1 MEAEELFLAFLPPSQ
16 RAGLRKSWYRG
27 GLLTDLKLRYVFP
40 LVNNSAP
47 TGVLYRDE
55 AKAKTELIERVLNE
69 HLPVQV
75 RGLPDALNWKTL
87 LARRPGPHPSSPR
100 QPSLASRSCGDEI
113 DLYVAPRHQRA
124 TT

>member
-1 MEAEELFLAFLPPSQ
+1 M
-16 RAGLRKSWYRG
+16 
-27 GLLTDLKLRYVFP
+27 LTDLKLRYVFP

-55 AKAKTELIERVLNE
+55 AKAKTELTERVLNE

-87 LARRPGPHPSSPR
+87 RLPEGPGAAPELTAPTEPSKPQLR
-100 QPSLASRSCGDEI
+100 
-113 DLYVAPRHQRA
+113 
-124 TT
+124 